1 MRGGRRRDHE
11 GMSENVHPRADELE
25 SLTTLELV
33 QLMDAE
39 ELRAHAAIHPQLAEI
54 ARAVDGIVERLRSG
68 GRLHYFGAGTSG
80 RIAVLDAAECPAT
93 FGIAPDLVQ
102 AHEGGDDAQEDD
114 EHLGRDHAVD
124 SGVGA
129 GDVAVGISASGTT
142 AYVLS
147 AIGTAKAAGAM
158 IVGLTCAPGSPLG
171 HAADIAIEVETGPEV
186 IAGSTRLKAGTVQ
199 KVILNMISTGT
210 FTRLGHTYRGRMVN
224 VVATNDKRRARAAR
238 LVAELG
244 GTSIELAARALTEA
258 RGNAKTAILML
269 RRGVS
274 AQEAEELLSAAG
286 GKLDGRLTQAQRP

>member
-1 MRGGRRRDHE
+1 
-11 GMSENVHPRADELE
+11 MSENVHPRADELE